1 MGPVH
6 TGLPGATGFWKAVA
20 SASWVGCR
28 SVGSAVGGEARCD
41 GENVAVERKSHVILG
56 KFNLRAR

>member
-6 TGLPGATGFWKAVA
+6 TELQEPQSFWKAVA

-41 GENVAVERKSHVILG
+41 GENVAVDA
-56 KFNLRAR
+56 NLMSSSASSQSQAR